1 MSKWK
6 DRKGEWKDAAQE
18 SFKGIP
24 GPSGCQPAADGAAGR
39 DIETDDQP
47 DRARWLFTVGHTG
60 AEDCKS
66 MQCKG
71 RRYFSVWRGRRG
83 IKYENR
89 KWNDDKRTGKY
100 AAE

>member
-1 MSKWK
+1 MTKIVVKMKNKIVIMIKIPVTVK
-6 DRKGEWKDAAQE
+6 DRSEGQERRAEDATQE

-47 DRARWLFTVGHTG
+47 DRARRLFTVGHTG
-60 AEDCKS
+60 TEDRKS

-71 RRYFSVWRGRRG
+71 RRYFSV
-83 IKYENR
+83 
-89 KWNDDKRTGKY
+89 
-100 AAE
+100 